1 MLTQISV
8 VSYVSI
14 VNAFM
19 KRSSLPAV
27 TIELL
32 PTEIKIYVTN
42 YLRNKHVKNLSLVC
56 RKLREVSL
64 PRIFRNVRFQFSRSG
79 FNALREFLL
88 SDLCRYVVS
97 LTYKVPELLHP
108 GTHLAICICEFT
120 NIFLETQDLK
130 FFKENVLNPDDYI
143 EIAKKET
150 NFNHLS
156 EVHVPY
162 LLVYDTFKCIC
173 QEQHTIMESCEDSN
187 SLSNAFRRLPQL
199 KELCLD
205 FCPTLKKD
213 DWVASY
219 MDQTISERTIRHHL
233 QVISDALKAGR
244 DCGISVRSI
253 HLSNLELPFVPSS
266 RRDSKVQF
274 WAHFYD
280 LLKYASSLRL
290 SGSGSPLQVLA
301 STKLDLQHLELC
313 QITVSEAV
321 FRDFIINNMNSI
333 GFIGCHEVRL
343 ITANSRGPNFVE
355 LSSGCDCLDFHT
367 LCVTAS
373 LCAICLK
380 EGWRLRKKE

>member
-1 MLTQISV
+1 
-8 VSYVSI
+8 
-14 VNAFM
+14 
-19 KRSSLPAV
+19 
-27 TIELL
+27 
-32 PTEIKIYVTN
+32 
-42 YLRNKHVKNLSLVC
+42 
-56 RKLREVSL
+56 
-64 PRIFRNVRFQFSRSG
+64 
-79 FNALREFLL
+79 
-88 SDLCRYVVS
+88 
-97 LTYKVPELLHP
+97 
-108 GTHLAICICEFT
+108 
-120 NIFLETQDLK
+120 
-130 FFKENVLNPDDYI
+130 
-143 EIAKKET
+143 
-150 NFNHLS
+150 
-156 EVHVPY
+156 
-162 LLVYDTFKCIC
+162 
-173 QEQHTIMESCEDSN
+173 MESCEDSN

-321 FRDFIINNMNSI
+321 FRDFIIKNMNSI